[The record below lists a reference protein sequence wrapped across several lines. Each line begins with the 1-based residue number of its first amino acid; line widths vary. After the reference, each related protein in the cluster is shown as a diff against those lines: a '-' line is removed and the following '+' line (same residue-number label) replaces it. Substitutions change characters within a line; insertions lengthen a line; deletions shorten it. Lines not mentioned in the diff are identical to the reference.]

1 MSQVDHSGLDR
12 PVAYFS
18 RGLTKAERNY
28 STTELECLAV
38 VAAVRNFAY
47 CLESLSFKVITD
59 HKSLLYLDKMK
70 NSSSRL
76 TRWALT
82 LQPFVF
88 DIIHRVGTL
97 HGIADGPS
105 RMIIRTAK
113 ISKEEEG
120 KNVEKDN
127 I

>member
-1 MSQVDHSGLDR
+1 MDHSGLDR

-18 RGLTKAERNY
+18 RGLTKAKRNY

-38 VAAVRNFAY
+38 VAAVRHFPY
-47 CLESLSFKVITD
+47 YLESLPFKVITD
-59 HKSLLYLDKMK
+59 HRSLLYLDKMK

-88 DIIHRVGTL
+88 DIIYRAGTL
-97 HGIADGPS
+97 HGNADGLS
-105 RMIIRTAK
+105 RMIIPTAK

-120 KNVEKDN
+120 KNVVN
-127 I
+127 NNV